1 LWLPKQHLLT
11 IGYNVEE
18 GRADASAYDLL
29 ASEARLASF
38 ITIAQ
43 GKLPRNHWFALGRLL
58 TVAAGRPTLVSW
70 SGSMFEYLMPQLL
83 MPSFDNT
90 LLTRS
95 CRAAIDRQIEYGRER
110 GVPWGIS
117 ESAYNITDV
126 NLVYQYRA
134 FGVPGLGLK
143 RGLADD
149 LVIAPYASA
158 MALLLRPDASCRNLA
173 ELAALGATGR
183 HGFYEAIDYTPARLP
198 ADADFAIV
206 RAYMTHHQGMTFLAL
221 SSALNDRPMQRR
233 FL

>member
-1 LWLPKQHLLT
+1 FGDAVEGLLERLDRNPSLRRAGVLAGAALAAFADDAARDTPACAAWCAALEDLRQRLDAQGARAAELALRCRALSDLDFDFLWLPKQHLLT
-11 IGYNVEE
+11 IGYHVEE

-29 ASEARLASF
+29 ASAARLASF

-110 GVPWGIS
+110 GVAWVIS
-117 ESAYNITDV
+117 ESEYNI
-126 NLVYQYRA
+126 
-134 FGVPGLGLK
+134 
-143 RGLADD
+143 
-149 LVIAPYASA
+149 
-158 MALLLRPDASCRNLA
+158 PD
-173 ELAALGATGR
+173 
-183 HGFYEAIDYTPARLP
+183 
-198 ADADFAIV
+198 
-206 RAYMTHHQGMTFLAL
+206 
-221 SSALNDRPMQRR
+221 
-233 FL
+233 